1 MLTPRQHTLYVKLP
15 VAELDYRKDFSV
27 KAKVYQS
34 VCSVLVVLARDL
46 SNVAYAEIR
55 QLILEDLQLNVL
67 NGTALDV
74 ELVAIADYFFSYLY
88 SLGVTNRVGS
98 LPMYCSGIT
107 NNGVVLLSVDL
118 DLPERYIDG

>member
-1 MLTPRQHTLYVKLP
+1 MLVPRQHILYVKLP
-15 VAELDYRKDFSV
+15 VADIDYRKNLSV

-34 VCSVLVVLARDL
+34 VCSVLAVLARDL
-46 SNVAYAEIR
+46 RNVAYAEIR

-67 NGTALDV
+67 NDTALDA
-74 ELVAIADYFFSYLY
+74 ELIAVTDYLFSYLY

-118 DLPERYIDG
+118 DLP

>member
-1 MLTPRQHTLYVKLP
+1 MLIPRQHTLYVKLP
-15 VAELDYRKDFSV
+15 VAELDYRKDLSV

-34 VCSVLVVLARDL
+34 VCSVLAVLARDL
-46 SNVAYAEIR
+46 SNVDYAEIR

-67 NGTALDV
+67 NGTVLDV

-98 LPMYCSGIT
+98 LPIYCSGIT

-118 DLPERYIDG
+118 DLP